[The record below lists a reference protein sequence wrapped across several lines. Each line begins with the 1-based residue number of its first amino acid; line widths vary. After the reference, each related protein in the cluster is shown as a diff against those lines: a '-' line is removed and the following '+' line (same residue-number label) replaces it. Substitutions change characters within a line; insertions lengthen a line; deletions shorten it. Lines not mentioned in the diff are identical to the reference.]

1 MATIAVQRGHCFRT
15 KGATGGLDE
24 QKYAAEVGA
33 RLTWKL
39 AELGHDVHLL
49 AADDPVPSGLDVFVA
64 LHTDGSANTTRVG
77 ASVGWNTDG
86 GRRLAA
92 AWKRA
97 WQRAGYRSGF
107 LADNYTVD
115 LAGYYG
121 FRRSDAPL
129 EFLAEH
135 GHHSNPAEHDWLHS
149 HYDAAADAHVAAIGE
164 LVGHPRPPG
173 AIVSDPT
180 PTTTAVDAA
189 IVFDSFGAIGAL
201 TVDANGGVF
210 TEGVA
215 RYFGSLPELGVVP
228 NAPIVSLVAVGIAG
242 YYLIGADGG
251 IFAFGKVPEIQPYT
265 PLFAEYRNK
274 VRHIVRGFGLGTGL
288 VLVSN
293 LGERYTRTPA

>member
-1 MATIAVQRGHCFRT
+1 MADIAIQRGHCFRT
-15 KGATGGLDE
+15 TGATGGRGE
-24 QKYAAEVGA
+24 QKFAAEVGA

-39 AELGHDVHLL
+39 AELGHRVHLL
-49 AADDPVPSGLDVFVA
+49 TADEAVPSGLDVFIA
-64 LHTDGSANTTRVG
+64 LHTDGSSNANRVG

-97 WQRAGYRSGF
+97 WQRAGYGSGF
-107 LADNYTVD
+107 LPDNYTID
-115 LAGYYG
+115 LARYYG
-121 FRRSDAPL
+121 FGRSDARF

-135 GHHSNPAEHDWLHS
+135 GHHSNPAEYDWLHA

-189 IVFDSFGAIGAL
+189 LVFDSFGAPGAI
-201 TVDANGGVF
+201 TVDAGGGVF

-215 RYFGSLPELGVVP
+215 RYFGSLPELGVKP
-228 NAPIVSLVAVGIAG
+228 NAPIVSVVVVGLAG

-251 IFAFGKVPEIQPYT
+251 IFAFGAVPEIQPYT
-265 PLFAEYRNK
+265 PLFAEYRAGA
-274 VRHIVRGFGLGTGL
+274 RHIVRAFGLGTGI
-288 VLVSN
+288 VMVSN